1 MATAYLSLGSNLGDR
16 LRLIQEAVAAL
27 TVEAG
32 PVTALSSLYET
43 EPWGFSSPHR
53 FLNVALALETTLSPE
68 TLLAVTQHIE
78 RDLGR
83 THKSVDGRYADRTID
98 IDLLFVGD
106 AVLDTPA
113 LTLPHPRLHLRRFVL
128 EPLCEIA
135 PAMLHPLLRKSVS
148 QLLAE
153 L

>member
-32 PVTALSSLYET
+32 PVTALSSLYGT

-68 TLLAVTQHIE
+68 TLLAVTQRIE

-135 PAMLHPLLRKSVS
+135 PDLCHPLLRKSVS

>member
-83 THKSVDGRYADRTID
+83 THKSVDGRYADRIID

-135 PAMLHPLLRKSVS
+135 PDLCHPLLRKSVS

>member
-16 LRLIQEAVAAL
+16 LRLIQEGGAAL

-68 TLLAVTQHIE
+68 TLLAVTQRIE

-135 PAMLHPLLRKSVS
+135 PDLCHPLLRKSVS

>member
-53 FLNVALALETTLSPE
+53 FLNVALALETTLSPK
-68 TLLAVTQHIE
+68 TLLAVTQRIE

-135 PAMLHPLLRKSVS
+135 PDLCHPLLRKSVS

>member
-135 PAMLHPLLRKSVS
+135 PALLHPLLQKSVS

>member
-68 TLLAVTQHIE
+68 TLLAVTQRIE

-135 PAMLHPLLRKSVS
+135 PDLCHPLLRKSVS

-153 L
+153 P

>member
-16 LRLIQEAVAAL
+16 LRLIQEGGAGL
-27 TVEAG
+27 TGGAG
-32 PVTALSSLYET
+32 PGTALSSLFRTQPGGY
-43 EPWGFSSPHR
+43 SSPPR

-68 TLLAVTQHIE
+68 TLLAVTQRIE

-135 PAMLHPLLRKSVS
+135 PDLCHPLLRKSVS

>member
-53 FLNVALALETTLSPE
+53 FLNVALALETSLSPE
-68 TLLAVTQHIE
+68 TLLAVTQRIE

-83 THKSVDGRYADRTID
+83 PHKSVDGRSPDRTTPL
-98 IDLLFVGD
+98 DLLFVGD

-135 PAMLHPLLRKSVS
+135 PALLHPLLRKSVS

>member
-68 TLLAVTQHIE
+68 TLLAVTQRIE

-98 IDLLFVGD
+98 IDILLYDDISVD
-106 AVLDTPA
+106 EPDLVI
-113 LTLPHPRLHLRRFVL
+113 PHPLMRQRDFVMRPLREVL
-128 EPLCEIA
+128 LPPQALPTAEGTQEPN
-135 PAMLHPLLRKSVS
+135 RD
-148 QLLAE
+148 
-153 L
+153 

>member
-32 PVTALSSLYET
+32 SVTALSSLYET

-53 FLNVALALETTLSPE
+53 FLNVALALETSLSPE
-68 TLLAVTQHIE
+68 TLLAVTQRIE

-135 PAMLHPLLRKSVS
+135 PALLHPLLRKSVS

>member
-53 FLNVALALETTLSPE
+53 FLNVALALETSLSPE
-68 TLLAVTQHIE
+68 TLLAVTQRIE

-128 EPLCEIA
+128 EPLREIA
-135 PAMLHPLLRKSVS
+135 PDLCHPLLRTSVS

>member
-83 THKSVDGRYADRTID
+83 THKSVDGQYADRTID

-135 PAMLHPLLRKSVS
+135 PALLHPLLRKSVS

>member
-83 THKSVDGRYADRTID
+83 IHKSVDGRYADRTID

-135 PAMLHPLLRKSVS
+135 PALLHPLLRKSVS

>member
-98 IDLLFVGD
+98 IDLLLVGD

-135 PAMLHPLLRKSVS
+135 PALLHPLLRKSVS

>member
-135 PAMLHPLLRKSVS
+135 PALLHPLLRKSVS

>member
-27 TVEAG
+27 TVQAG

-68 TLLAVTQHIE
+68 TLLAVTQRIE

-135 PAMLHPLLRKSVS
+135 PDLCHPLLRKSVS

>member
-53 FLNVALALETTLSPE
+53 FLNVALALETSLSPE
-68 TLLAVTQHIE
+68 TLLAVTQRIE

-128 EPLCEIA
+128 EPLREIA
-135 PAMLHPLLRKSVS
+135 PDLCHPLLRKSVS

>member
-43 EPWGFSSPHR
+43 EPWGVSSPHR

-68 TLLAVTQHIE
+68 TLLAVTQRIE

-135 PAMLHPLLRKSVS
+135 PDLCHPLLRKSVS

>member
-53 FLNVALALETTLSPE
+53 FFNVALALETTLSPE
-68 TLLAVTQHIE
+68 TLLAVTQRIE

-135 PAMLHPLLRKSVS
+135 PALLHPLLRKSVS

>member
-68 TLLAVTQHIE
+68 TLLAVTQRIE

-106 AVLDTPA
+106 AVLDTSA

-135 PAMLHPLLRKSVS
+135 PDLCHPLLRKSVS

>member
-27 TVEAG
+27 TVESG

-68 TLLAVTQHIE
+68 ILLAVTQRIE

-135 PAMLHPLLRKSVS
+135 PALLHPLLRKSVS

>member
-68 TLLAVTQHIE
+68 TLLAVTQRIE

-135 PAMLHPLLRKSVS
+135 PALLHPLLRKSVS

>member
-32 PVTALSSLYET
+32 PVTTLSSLYET

-135 PAMLHPLLRKSVS
+135 PDLCHPLLRKSVS
-148 QLLAE
+148 RLLAE

>member
-32 PVTALSSLYET
+32 SVTALSSLYET

-53 FLNVALALETTLSPE
+53 FLNVALALETSLSPE
-68 TLLAVTQHIE
+68 TLLAVTQRIE

-135 PAMLHPLLRKSVS
+135 PALLHPLLQKSVS

>member
-1 MATAYLSLGSNLGDR
+1 MATAYLSLGSNLGDH

-68 TLLAVTQHIE
+68 TLLAVTQRIE

-135 PAMLHPLLRKSVS
+135 PALLHPLLRKSVS

>member
-53 FLNVALALETTLSPE
+53 FLNVALALETSLSPE
-68 TLLAVTQHIE
+68 TLLAETQRIE

-135 PAMLHPLLRKSVS
+135 PALLHPLLRKSVS

>member
-53 FLNVALALETTLSPE
+53 FLNVALALETSLSPE
-68 TLLAVTQHIE
+68 TLLAVTQRIE

-135 PAMLHPLLRKSVS
+135 PALLHPLLRKSVS

>member
-135 PAMLHPLLRKSVS
+135 PDLCHPLLRKSVS

>member
-16 LRLIQEAVAAL
+16 FCYIQEAVAAL
-27 TVEAG
+27 SCRAG
-32 PVTALSSLYET
+32 AVTALSSLYET
-43 EPWGFSSPHR
+43 EPWGFSSPHP
-53 FLNVALALETTLSPE
+53 FLNVALALETSLTAE
-68 TLLAVTQHIE
+68 DLLAVAQRIE
-78 RDLGR
+78 CDLGR
-83 THKSVDGRYADRTID
+83 TSKSVDGRYADRTID

-106 AVLDTPA
+106 TVVDTPS

-135 PAMLHPLLRKSVS
+135 PDLQHPLLQKSVS
-148 QLLAE
+148 QLLAG

>member
-135 PAMLHPLLRKSVS
+135 PDLCHPLLRKCVS

>member
-135 PAMLHPLLRKSVS
+135 PDLCHPLLRKSVS
-148 QLLAE
+148 RLLAE

>member
-1 MATAYLSLGSNLGDR
+1 MATAYLSLGSNLRDR

-68 TLLAVTQHIE
+68 TLLAVTQRIE

-135 PAMLHPLLRKSVS
+135 PDLCHPLLRKSVS

>member
-1 MATAYLSLGSNLGDR
+1 MATVYLSLGSNLGDR

-27 TVEAG
+27 TVEVG

-68 TLLAVTQHIE
+68 ALLAATQRIE
-78 RDLGR
+78 CDLGR

-106 AVLDTPA
+106 TVLDTPA

-135 PAMLHPLLRKSVS
+135 PDLCHPLLQKSVS

>member
-32 PVTALSSLYET
+32 SVTALSLLYET

-68 TLLAVTQHIE
+68 TLLAVTQRIE

-135 PAMLHPLLRKSVS
+135 PDLCHPLLRKSVS

>member
-68 TLLAVTQHIE
+68 TLLAVTQRIE